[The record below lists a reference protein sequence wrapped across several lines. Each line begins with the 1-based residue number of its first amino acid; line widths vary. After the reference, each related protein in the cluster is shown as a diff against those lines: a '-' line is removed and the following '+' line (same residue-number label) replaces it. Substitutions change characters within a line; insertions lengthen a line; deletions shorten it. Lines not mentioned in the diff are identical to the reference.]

1 LISLTAKDDS
11 VSFAVRAVPRASR
24 SGVAGEQDGALKVR
38 LAAPPVDGEANA
50 ELIRVLADFFN
61 VSRNKVSVI
70 AGHSSKNKII
80 RIHGISI
87 EACEKALNQ
96 QGA

>member
-61 VSRNKVSVI
+61 VSCAKVSVI